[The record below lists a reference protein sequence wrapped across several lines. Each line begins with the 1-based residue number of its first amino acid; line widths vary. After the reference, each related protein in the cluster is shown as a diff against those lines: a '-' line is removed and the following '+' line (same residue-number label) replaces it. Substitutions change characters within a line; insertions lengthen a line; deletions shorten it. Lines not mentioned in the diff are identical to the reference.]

1 MTLPET
7 VRPSDIVALE
17 PSRTGPAWA
26 YIRSLSTAAGRRA
39 MQQAIVQVVD
49 LIFPGA
55 LPASTSRGRGGNM
68 AERFAVAASLPWAN
82 LQPGQAGV
90 LRERLQGRGYAPATV
105 NRALAALRGVVRQ
118 TWASGDI
125 DADRRERLLH
135 NLAGVAG
142 SRQPRGRH
150 LSDEVRAAVYQACR
164 KDDSALGRRDTALLA
179 LWEAGLRRAEV
190 VAVQV
195 ADLTTEGLR
204 VIGKGNRER
213 IVPLPNGYA
222 DAIGDWLRIRGSEP
236 GPILCRCDGDEVRP
250 SMGLTTQA
258 VYAALLK
265 RLREASV
272 LAGRDLGRVTPHDF
286 RRTFV
291 GRLLVAGAD
300 LVTVQAIVGHSSPAT
315 TARYDRRPSEHRRKA
330 MEALSIPYGRPSV
343 VTI

>member
-1 MTLPET
+1 MTVPET
-7 VRPSDIVALE
+7 VRQSSIVQAD
-17 PSRTGPAWA
+17 PNRSGPAWG
-26 YIRSLSTAAGRRA
+26 YVRSLSTDAGRRS
-39 MQQAIVQVVD
+39 MQQAVV
-49 LIFPGA
+49 LAVEVVFPGM
-55 LPASTSRGRGGNM
+55 LPRSSSRGRGGNLVQ
-68 AERFAVAASLPWAN
+68 RFTVAAGLPWSQ
-82 LQPGQAGV
+82 LEPGQVGV

-105 NRALAALRGVVRQ
+105 NRSLAALRGVVRQ
-118 TWASGDI
+118 AWAAGDI

-135 NLAGVAG
+135 GLVGVAG

-150 LSDEVRAAVYQACR
+150 LSDDVRASIYQACR
-164 KDDSALGRRDTALLA
+164 KDNTVLGRRDTALLA

-195 ADLTTEGLR
+195 ADLTPEGLR

-222 DAIGDWLRIRGSEP
+222 DAIGDWLRVRGSVP
-236 GPILCRCDGDEVRP
+236 GPILCRCDGDSIRP
-250 SMGLTTQA
+250 SMGITTQA
-258 VYAALLK
+258 VYAVLLK

-315 TARYDRRPSEHRRKA
+315 TARYDRRPVEHRRKA

-343 VTI
+343 VTA

>member
-7 VRPSDIVALE
+7 VRPSAIVTTNAA
-17 PSRTGPAWA
+17 RTSPAWA
-26 YIRSLSTAAGRRA
+26 YIRSLSTPAGRRA
-39 MQQAIVQVVD
+39 MQQAIVLVVE
-49 LIFPGA
+49 LLFPGM
-55 LPASTSRGRGGNM
+55 LPKSSSRGRGGNL
-68 AERFAVAASLPWAN
+68 AQRFDAAACLPWAD

-90 LRERLQGRGYAPATV
+90 LRERLQGKGYAPATV
-105 NRALAALRGVVRQ
+105 NRALAAMRGVVRQ
-118 TWASGDI
+118 TWAAGDI
-125 DADRRERLLH
+125 DADRRERILH

-142 SRQPRGRH
+142 TRQPRGRH
-150 LSDEVRAAVYQACR
+150 LSDEVRAAIYHACR

-195 ADLTTEGLR
+195 ADLTPEGLR

-222 DAIGDWLRIRGSEP
+222 DAIGDWLRWRGSEP
-236 GPILCRCDGDEVRP
+236 GPILCRCDGDLIRP
-250 SMGLTTQA
+250 SMGITTQA
-258 VYAALLK
+258 VYAVLLK

-272 LAGRDLGRVTPHDF
+272 IVGRDLGRVTPHDF

-315 TARYDRRPSEHRRKA
+315 TARYDRRPVEHRRKA
-330 MEALSIPYGRPSV
+330 MEALSIPYGRPAPMTV
-343 VTI
+343 